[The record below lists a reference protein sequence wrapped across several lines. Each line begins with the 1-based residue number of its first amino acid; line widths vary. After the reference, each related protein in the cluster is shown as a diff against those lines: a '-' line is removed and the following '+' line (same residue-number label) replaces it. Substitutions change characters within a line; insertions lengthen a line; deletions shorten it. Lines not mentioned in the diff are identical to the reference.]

1 MKDLIY
7 ISLDKDIEDI
17 KINVLVDYNISDRI
31 LDFDSVHSSI
41 KEILM
46 LKIF

>member
-1 MKDLIY
+1 
-7 ISLDKDIEDI
+7 
-17 KINVLVDYNISDRI
+17 LVDCNISDRI

-46 LKIF
+46 LKIFWCWRIYWRYRYYGYK